1 MKYFIVALLVIVA
14 AGRQSYGQAA
24 ALSPQV
30 VTRYAELVRA
40 DWEAEAQQKL
50 LNELAETHNKRA
62 TEARQASKT
71 DQASWET
78 EVAKQLQEKAAA
90 LAAAAVPTK
99 KERSA
104 LEGLHKE
111 LNLSLLVNTPADV
124 TGGFSSSEMAYLDK
138 LAERS
143 LKADQETA
151 LIEESRRLYSQ
162 QILTNTVADDINRLT
177 ILMGQAQQD
186 VRLIEQ
192 EKANLELKK
201 LEFRALRRLS
211 AK

>member
-1 MKYFIVALLVIVA
+1 MKCFIVALLVIVA
-14 AGRQSYGQAA
+14 AGRVSYGQAA

-40 DWEAEAQQKL
+40 DCEVEAQQKL
-50 LNELAETHNKRA
+50 LNELAETHSKRA

-90 LAAAAVPTK
+90 LTAAAVPTK

-111 LNLSLLVNTPADV
+111 LNLSLLANTPAEI
-124 TGGFSSSEMAYLDK
+124 TGGFTSSEMAYLDK

-162 QILTNTVADDINRLT
+162 QILTNNVADDINRLA
-177 ILMGQAQQD
+177 ILMGQSQQE

-192 EKANLELKK
+192 EKSNLELKK
-201 LEFRALRRLS
+201 LEFQALRRLGT
-211 AK
+211 K